1 MINTITLPVRKSLKT
16 IHWRNSVTVVLLI
29 FMTFSLS
36 WFIEAQISRAISDV
50 HTVAYDS
57 IPSVDAAERLISLVQ
72 VYDATDA
79 DWLSA
84 AALTTLH
91 PCILPDSTNSVGMLT
106 YHDCDAMKFPIV
118 REDINTQL
126 YAATR
131 NVTYPGEETAIRHI
145 QTGLEEYFSASEKMK
160 ENFTNAGVA
169 TGAAHQLLL
178 NQAYADY
185 QESQD
190 ILTAKV
196 VTTPLDFPEQDV
208 PSCTLPGTNVT
219 LRATVW
225 TNGSLQTAVRCLAAI
240 NSAHLASGFTDS
252 QSFLTLSAL
261 LTAAS
266 SLVFLLFLLVGLLRI
281 VFLAKRPFSLYN
293 IFMFIGLLLAFTG
306 CFMGYTTLTSLSG
319 NHGNIHRMVIDDR
332 KSIDATRRI
341 SVYGT
346 AANDDESR
354 FLIAVNFKDTAAQQQ
369 WWLDWLANKAQ
380 VKADLL
386 VAKGNITYHPAE
398 DIAYAGM
405 DKWWSQ
411 YTAIDGQIRNAIA
424 VSNPNDPHRVLPAQA
439 ISLGISN
446 DAFGQFMSYNDQLAN
461 VNLGDYN
468 RTLSAIQNQ
477 LQLSMWLM
485 LICLPLAGLLTLSG
499 RLIFAREL

>member
-16 IHWRNSVTVVLLI
+16 IHGRNSVTVVLLI

-91 PCILPDSTNSVGMLT
+91 PCILPDSTNSVGMFT
-106 YHDCDAMKFPIV
+106 YHDCDSMKFPIL
-118 REDINTQL
+118 REYINTQL

-145 QTGLEEYFSASEKMK
+145 QTGLEEYFASSEKMK
-160 ENFTNAGVA
+160 ENFTQAFVV
-169 TGAAHQLLL
+169 TGDAHRILL

-185 QESQD
+185 QESQS
-190 ILTAKV
+190 ILTTKV
-196 VTTPLDFPEQDV
+196 VTTPLDFPEQGV
-208 PSCTLPGTNVT
+208 PSCTLPGTKVT
-219 LRATVW
+219 LPASVW
-225 TNGSLQTAVRCLAAI
+225 TNGSLQTAVRCLAAL

-261 LTAAS
+261 LTAVG
-266 SLVFLLFLLVGLLRI
+266 SLVFLLFLLVGLSRI

-293 IFMFIGLLLAFTG
+293 VCMIAGLFLAFSG
-306 CFMGYTTLTSLSG
+306 CFIGYTTLTSLSG
-319 NHGNIHRMVIDDR
+319 NKGNIHRMVIDDR
-332 KSIDATRRI
+332 KSIDAAARI
-341 SVYGT
+341 GDYAT

-354 FLIAVNFKDTAAQQQ
+354 YLIAVNFGDATAQQQ
-369 WWLDWLANKAQ
+369 WWQDWLSNKAQ
-380 VKADLL
+380 VNADLG
-386 VAKGNITYHPAE
+386 VAKGNITYHPME
-398 DIAYAGM
+398 DNAYAGM
-405 DKWWSQ
+405 DTWWTK
-411 YTAIDGQIRNAIA
+411 YIAIDGQIRNAIA
-424 VSNPNDPHRVLPAQA
+424 VSNPRDPHRVLAAQA

-446 DAFGQFMSYNDQLAN
+446 DAFGQFMSYTDQLAQ
-461 VNLGDYN
+461 VNLSDYN

-477 LQLSMWLM
+477 LQISMWLIF
-485 LICLPLAGLLTLSG
+485 ICLPLAGLFTLSG